1 MSGQDG
7 GRRKAPT
14 GHHMGRRSRKR
25 AQPAG
30 SAPEGEAASR
40 GGRDADRSE
49 PPPSRRGRTSLED
62 RPPAPWGAFPL
73 TELLTLAGIVLMAW
87 GFLAGAGAGGNSK
100 IAAGLAIASIA
111 GLELAIR
118 EHVAGFR
125 SHTTLLSGAV
135 TILAIVVLGLG
146 AGLDTL
152 GILLLAGLAAFI
164 GSFVGLRELF
174 KRRSGGLSFR

>member
-1 MSGQDG
+1 M
-7 GRRKAPT
+7 
-14 GHHMGRRSRKR
+14 
-25 AQPAG
+25 
-30 SAPEGEAASR
+30 
-40 GGRDADRSE
+40 
-49 PPPSRRGRTSLED
+49 ED
-62 RPPAPWGAFPL
+62 RPPPLWGAFPL
-73 TELLTLAGIVLMAW
+73 TEQVTLAGIVLMAW
-87 GFLAGAGAGGNSK
+87 GFLAGAGPGGNSK

-118 EHVAGFR
+118 EHLAGFR

-135 TILAIVVLGLG
+135 AILAIVVLGLG

-152 GILLLAGLAAFI
+152 GILLLAGLTAFI